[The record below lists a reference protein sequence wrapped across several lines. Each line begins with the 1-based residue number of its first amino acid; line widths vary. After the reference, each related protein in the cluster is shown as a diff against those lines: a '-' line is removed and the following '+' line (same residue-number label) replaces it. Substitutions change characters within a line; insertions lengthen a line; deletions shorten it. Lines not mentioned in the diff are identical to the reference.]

1 MFIVYFVVVL
11 LATTIGALTGMGGG
25 VFIKPLLDVIGDYDA
40 PTVSMLSCI
49 TVFAMAVV
57 SVSKTLIS
65 NKRQGAKHK
74 VGTDP
79 STEFNYKTTSA
90 PNSEFVHN
98 SVSTPN
104 TEFAYNLIST
114 SDIEFV
120 HYSNSAVNNGFAYR
134 FNVKSALFLA
144 FGAVLGGNLG
154 HMIFELLVK
163 NTLSN
168 NGVVIVQNLVLAFII
183 LLIFVYML
191 TKSHIKG
198 FYFKGLFLTLLAGLF
213 LGGLSAFLG
222 IGGGPVNVAFLM
234 LFFSFNTKNAT
245 LYSLIIIL
253 FAQVSQIITVA
264 LNGGFAPFDLSMSP
278 YMVAAAVLGGF
289 LGSILNKKLSNK
301 QIDLCF
307 TLAQIFIFVLCVVNI
322 VKHWI

>member
-79 STEFNYKTTSA
+79 STEFDYKTTSA

-120 HYSNSAVNNGFAYR
+120 HI
-134 FNVKSALFLA
+134 FNVKTALFLA

-163 NTLSN
+163 NASSN
-168 NGVVIVQNLVLAFII
+168 NGVVIVQNVVLAFII

-198 FYFKGLFLTLLAGLF
+198 FNFRGLFPALLAGLF